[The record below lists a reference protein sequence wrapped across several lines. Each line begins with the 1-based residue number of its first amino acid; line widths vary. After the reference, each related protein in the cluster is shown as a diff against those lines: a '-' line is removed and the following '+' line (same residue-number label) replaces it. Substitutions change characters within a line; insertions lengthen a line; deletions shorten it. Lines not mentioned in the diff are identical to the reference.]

1 MSVRLD
7 HGEDVLAEV
16 HEINVTPFIDV
27 MLVLLIIFMVA
38 APLATVDIA
47 VNLPASTAQPQ
58 PRPDKPLFLT
68 VKPDLSLALG
78 DQPVPRDQLRT
89 SLDAMAN
96 GDKETHLPPCRQSR
110 AVWRRHGSDEHPARR
125 RLPQDR
131 AGRTRKNDP
140 MIGFSAE
147 DRRDLAR
154 WIICGIVVVLVHVG
168 AAAAVV
174 QWRDPVD
181 TDDPDSAM
189 VVDLAPV
196 PVSSIAEQTDMPIGP
211 QQVQSEYQPEQKIEE
226 KQEEKVVAELAPDP
240 DIAVSPP
247 VPEPKPEPPK
257 PPEELSPPVPATT
270 MPEAVQR
277 LELASV
283 PTAPT
288 IGRPNNSNAS
298 RPGRIR
304 SSASLNATSAIRRK
318 RRSVTSR
325 ASRSLPSAS
334 IGRARGCRAASCRA
348 PAPPRSTP
356 RLSNW
361 CAARSP
367 SRLRPRNLPA
377 HRSR

>member
-1 MSVRLD
+1 
-7 HGEDVLAEV
+7 
-16 HEINVTPFIDV
+16 
-27 MLVLLIIFMVA
+27 
-38 APLATVDIA
+38 
-47 VNLPASTAQPQ
+47 
-58 PRPDKPLFLT
+58 
-68 VKPDLSLALG
+68 
-78 DQPVPRDQLRT
+78 
-89 SLDAMAN
+89 
-96 GDKETHLPPCRQSR
+96 
-110 AVWRRHGSDEHPARR
+110 
-125 RLPQDR
+125 
-131 AGRTRKNDP
+131 

-277 LELASV
+277 PELAPV

-288 IGRPNNSNAS
+288 IGRPNNSNAVPAWKNQVVGILERNKRYPSEAQERHQQGVAQLAFSIDRQGKVMSS
-298 RPGRIR
+298 RIVQSSG
-304 SSASLNATSAIRRK
+304 SSALDAETLELVRR
-318 RRSVTSR
+318 
-325 ASRSLPSAS
+325 AQPF
-334 IGRARGCRAASCRA
+334 
-348 PAPPRSTP
+348 PAPPPELAGAQITLTVPIRFNI
-356 RLSNW
+356 R
-361 CAARSP
+361 
-367 SRLRPRNLPA
+367 
-377 HRSR
+377 